1 MIDMSQSHQQST
13 RFDLQM
19 QLGES
24 YVAGTAISDDGEY
37 TINIQGGKTCLVLP
51 SEFAEKCENAT
62 IHFFTEKGTE
72 QKIETEVEY
81 NRDWIEVYDDYLTTT
96 LSRDLPIAMTIEC
109 NDARI

>member
-1 MIDMSQSHQQST
+1 MSQSHQRST
-13 RFDLQM
+13 RFDLEM
-19 QLGES
+19 RLGES
-24 YVAGTAISDDGEY
+24 YMEGKALSDDGEY

-51 SEFAEKCENAT
+51 SKFEEKCENVT

-72 QKIETEVEY
+72 LKIETEVQY

-109 NDARI
+109 KDA

>member
-1 MIDMSQSHQQST
+1 MSQSHQRST

-19 QLGES
+19 RLGES
-24 YVAGTAISDDGEY
+24 YIEGKALSDDDEY

-62 IHFFTEKGTE
+62 IHLFTEKGIE
-72 QKIETEVEY
+72 LKIKTEVEY
-81 NRDWIEVYDDYLTTT
+81 NRDWIEVYDNYLTTT
-96 LSRDLPIAMTIEC
+96 LSRDLPTAMIIEC

>member
-1 MIDMSQSHQQST
+1 MSQSHQRST

-19 QLGES
+19 RLGES
-24 YVAGTAISDDGEY
+24 YIEGKALSDDDEY

-72 QKIETEVEY
+72 LKIETEVEH
-81 NRDWIEVYDDYLTTT
+81 NRDWIEVYDDYLTTA
-96 LSRDLPIAMTIEC
+96 LSRDLPTAMTIEC

>member
-1 MIDMSQSHQQST
+1 MTQPHQQST

-24 YVAGTAISDDGEY
+24 YLEGKAISNHGEY

-72 QKIETEVEY
+72 LKIETEVEY
-81 NRDWIEVYDDYLTTT
+81 NCDWIEVYDDYLTTT
-96 LSRDLPIAMTIEC
+96 LSRDLPTAMTIEC

>member
-1 MIDMSQSHQQST
+1 MSQSHQRST

-19 QLGES
+19 RLGES
-24 YVAGTAISDDGEY
+24 YIEGKALSDDGVY

-51 SEFAEKCENAT
+51 SEFAERCENAT
-62 IHFFTEKGTE
+62 EL
-72 QKIETEVEY
+72 KIETEVAY

-109 NDARI
+109 HDARV

>member
-1 MIDMSQSHQQST
+1 MSKSHQRST
-13 RFDLQM
+13 GFDLQM
-19 QLGES
+19 RLAES
-24 YVAGTAISDDGEY
+24 YIEGKALSDDGVY

-51 SEFAEKCENAT
+51 SEFAERCENAT

-72 QKIETEVEY
+72 LKIKTEVVY

-109 NDARI
+109 HDARV